1 MMKRKVSIFVL
12 CFLLITCFVF
22 VVQVLRLNEFEG
34 GFLTDTQEVQK
45 ANEKGIF
52 GPFLRA
58 NLAQSKGVSS
68 QSEREGKIV
77 FKLFGFLPVK
87 TLPVKMLDDE
97 DYYVGG
103 APIGLSINTDG
114 AIVFDSESASLAK
127 NVREGDIIKEIDGK
141 KIEDLTEIS
150 DYLQNTEQDVQL
162 TLMRKNKI
170 IKMKAKTYEE
180 DERKKLGLW
189 VRNDVA
195 GIGTLSF
202 ANTKTLKYGALGH
215 AMVENLGGNTVPVT
229 NGKIYK
235 CELLGIEKGRRNK
248 PGQLRCVFTENCA
261 SDGCVESNGKFGVKG
276 VLEKDSALID
286 KNKTAKLAGRFSV
299 KPGKAKIVSNVSGIS
314 EEYDIEIIKASYQK
328 SAGEKSLVFRVIDK
342 RLIDMTGGI
351 VQGMSG
357 SPIMQDGKIVG
368 VVTHVFTSDATKGYG
383 VYVDWMV

>member
-22 VVQVLRLNEFEG
+22 VVQVLRLNEFEE
-34 GFLTDTQEVQK
+34 GFLTDAQEVQQ
-45 ANEKGIF
+45 ANKNGVF
-52 GPFLRA
+52 GPFLRGS
-58 NLAQSKGVSS
+58 LSRSRGVSS
-68 QSEREGKIV
+68 QNEREGKIV

-87 TLPVKMLDDE
+87 TLSVKMLDDE

-103 APIGLSINTDG
+103 TPIGLSINTDG
-114 AIVFDSESASLAK
+114 AIVFDSENASLAK

-150 DYLQNTEQDVQL
+150 DYLQKTEQDVQI
-162 TLMRKNKI
+162 TLMRENKL

-180 DERKKLGLW
+180 DERRKLGLW

-202 ANTKTLKYGALGH
+202 VNTKTLKYGALGH

-235 CELLGIEKGRRNK
+235 CELLGIEKGKRNK
-248 PGQLRCVFTENCA
+248 PGQLRCIFTENCA
-261 SDGCVESNGKFGVKG
+261 SDGCVESNGKFGIKG

-286 KNKTAKLAGRFSV
+286 KNKTAKLAGRFSA

-314 EEYDIEIIKASYQK
+314 EEYDIEIIKARYQK
-328 SAGEKSLVFRVIDK
+328 NANEKSLVFRVVDK
-342 RLIDMTGGI
+342 RLIDLTGGI

-383 VYVDWMV
+383 VYVDWML